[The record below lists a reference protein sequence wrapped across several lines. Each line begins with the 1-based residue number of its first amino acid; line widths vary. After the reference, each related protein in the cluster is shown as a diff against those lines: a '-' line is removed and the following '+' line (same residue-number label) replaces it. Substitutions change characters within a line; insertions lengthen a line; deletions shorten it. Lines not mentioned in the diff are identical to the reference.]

1 MLQCQILE
9 TKLSDPQ
16 LYVEFECIPKRKE
29 HARYECALHD
39 ENRAR
44 NNDPHFLPYDDNRVN
59 LTPSR
64 ENRLGY
70 VNASHV
76 SATVGAKQRFY
87 VVAQSP
93 TADTLSTFL
102 QCVWE
107 ADVYLLVQLSD
118 EVSYVPTGSSKC
130 LEYGQYQVWQEFSQV
145 TDRCITSKLR
155 LYHTA
160 SRRYRS
166 VWHLNYSEWVDQNCP
181 RDVAHFLGERFF
193 FFGKVFVSPEFL

>member
-1 MLQCQILE
+1 MLFLIQFKFQCQILD
-9 TKLSDPQ
+9 TKLADPQ
-16 LYVEFECIPKRKE
+16 LYVEFECIPKRKDN
-29 HARYECALHD
+29 ARYDSALLD

-44 NNDPHFLPYDDNRVN
+44 NIDPHFLPYDDNRVH

-76 SATVGAKQRFY
+76 SATVGSKQRFY

-93 TADTLSTFL
+93 TVATLTTFL

-118 EVSYVPTGSSKC
+118 EVNYVPTSSSKC
-130 LEYGQYQVWQEFSQV
+130 LEYGQVW
-145 TDRCITSKLR
+145 T
-155 LYHTA
+155 
-160 SRRYRS
+160 
-166 VWHLNYSEWVDQNCP
+166 
-181 RDVAHFLGERFF
+181 
-193 FFGKVFVSPEFL
+193 

>member
-1 MLQCQILE
+1 ME

-29 HARYECALHD
+29 HARYDCALHD
-39 ENRAR
+39 DNRTR
-44 NNDPHFLPYDDNRVN
+44 NIDPNFLPYDDNRVH

-76 SATVGAKQRFY
+76 SATVGSKQRFY

-93 TADTLSTFL
+93 SAATLTTFL

-118 EVSYVPTGSSKC
+118 EVSYVPTSSSKC

-166 VWHLNYSEWVDQNCP
+166 VWHLNYSEWVEQNCP
-181 RDVAHFLGERFF
+181 KDVGHFLGECETGAHLCWIMFDF
-193 FFGKVFVSPEFL
+193 